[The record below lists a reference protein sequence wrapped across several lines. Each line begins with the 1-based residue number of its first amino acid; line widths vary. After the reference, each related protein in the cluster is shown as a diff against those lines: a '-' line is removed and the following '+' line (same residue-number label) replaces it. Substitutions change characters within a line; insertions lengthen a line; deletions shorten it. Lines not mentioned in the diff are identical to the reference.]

1 MEPLAELDENWIHPV
16 LKTNIKK
23 ILKNLDDQ
31 NIKILNEKKLV
42 WFFSIYYLL
51 KSLST
56 WRFITMARVT
66 VEDCVKK
73 IPNRFDL
80 VIAAAQRSREISN
93 GISIEVDRDNDKNPV
108 VSLREIASEAVDAES
123 LQERFIRSMQKN
135 LIKEDNNIEEEASL
149 EEEFAA
155 YLNESKSE
163 TKTNDDFILNKIKQV
178 DEGSFEDISEEKI
191 KNED

>member
-1 MEPLAELDENWIHPV
+1 
-16 LKTNIKK
+16 
-23 ILKNLDDQ
+23 
-31 NIKILNEKKLV
+31 
-42 WFFSIYYLL
+42 
-51 KSLST
+51 
-56 WRFITMARVT
+56 MARVT

-93 GISIEVDRDNDKNPV
+93 GIAIEVDRDNDKNPV

-135 LIKEDNNIEEEASL
+135 LIKEDNDNNNDEEQSL

-155 YLNESKSE
+155 YLNDHKSE
-163 TKTNDDFILNKIKQV
+163 KSVNDGFAFNKIRQE
-178 DEGSFEDISEEKI
+178 DEGSFEDISDEMI

>member
-1 MEPLAELDENWIHPV
+1 
-16 LKTNIKK
+16 
-23 ILKNLDDQ
+23 
-31 NIKILNEKKLV
+31 
-42 WFFSIYYLL
+42 
-51 KSLST
+51 
-56 WRFITMARVT
+56 MARVT

-135 LIKEDNNIEEEASL
+135 LNQEDNNLEEEATL
-149 EEEFAA
+149 EEEFAT
-155 YLNESKSE
+155 YLNESNSE
-163 TKTNDDFILNKIKQV
+163 TKTNDDFILNKIRQE

>member
-1 MEPLAELDENWIHPV
+1 
-16 LKTNIKK
+16 
-23 ILKNLDDQ
+23 
-31 NIKILNEKKLV
+31 
-42 WFFSIYYLL
+42 
-51 KSLST
+51 
-56 WRFITMARVT
+56 MARVT

-108 VSLREIASEAVDAES
+108 VSLREIASEAIDAES

-135 LIKEDNNIEEEASL
+135 LNKEDNNIEEEESL

-163 TKTNDDFILNKIKQV
+163 TKNNDDFILNKIRQE

>member
-1 MEPLAELDENWIHPV
+1 
-16 LKTNIKK
+16 
-23 ILKNLDDQ
+23 
-31 NIKILNEKKLV
+31 
-42 WFFSIYYLL
+42 
-51 KSLST
+51 
-56 WRFITMARVT
+56 MARVT

-93 GISIEVDRDNDKNPV
+93 GIAIEVDRDNDKNPV
-108 VSLREIASEAVDAES
+108 VSLREIASEVIDAES

-135 LIKEDNNIEEEASL
+135 LNKEENNLEEEATL

-155 YLNESKSE
+155 YLNESKPE
-163 TKTNDDFILNKIKQV
+163 TTTNEDFIFNKTKQE
-178 DEGSFEDISEEKI
+178 EGSFEDVSEEII

>member
-1 MEPLAELDENWIHPV
+1 
-16 LKTNIKK
+16 
-23 ILKNLDDQ
+23 
-31 NIKILNEKKLV
+31 
-42 WFFSIYYLL
+42 
-51 KSLST
+51 
-56 WRFITMARVT
+56 MARVT

-108 VSLREIASEAVDAES
+108 VSLREIASEAIDAES

-135 LIKEDNNIEEEASL
+135 LNKEDNNTEEEASL

-155 YLNESKSE
+155 YLNETNSE
-163 TKTNDDFILNKIKQV
+163 IKTNDDFILNKVRQE

>member
-1 MEPLAELDENWIHPV
+1 
-16 LKTNIKK
+16 
-23 ILKNLDDQ
+23 
-31 NIKILNEKKLV
+31 
-42 WFFSIYYLL
+42 
-51 KSLST
+51 
-56 WRFITMARVT
+56 MARVT

-108 VSLREIASEAVDAES
+108 VSLREIASEAIDAES

-135 LIKEDNNIEEEASL
+135 LNKEDNTEEEASL

-155 YLNESKSE
+155 YLNESNSE
-163 TKTNDDFILNKIKQV
+163 TKTNDDFILNKIRQE

>member
-1 MEPLAELDENWIHPV
+1 
-16 LKTNIKK
+16 
-23 ILKNLDDQ
+23 
-31 NIKILNEKKLV
+31 
-42 WFFSIYYLL
+42 
-51 KSLST
+51 
-56 WRFITMARVT
+56 MARVT

-93 GISIEVDRDNDKNPV
+93 GIAIEVDRDNDKNPV

-135 LIKEDNNIEEEASL
+135 LIKEDNEIEEEASL

-155 YLNESKSE
+155 YLNETNSE
-163 TKTNDDFILNKIKQV
+163 TNINNDFVVNKTLQE
-178 DEGSFEDISEEKI
+178 DEGSFEDVSEEMI

>member
-1 MEPLAELDENWIHPV
+1 
-16 LKTNIKK
+16 
-23 ILKNLDDQ
+23 
-31 NIKILNEKKLV
+31 
-42 WFFSIYYLL
+42 
-51 KSLST
+51 
-56 WRFITMARVT
+56 MARVT

-80 VIAAAQRSREISN
+80 VVAAAQRSREISN
-93 GISIEVDRDNDKNPV
+93 GIAIEIDRDNDKNPV

-135 LIKEDNNIEEEASL
+135 LIKEENNIEEEESL

-155 YLNESKSE
+155 YLNESKNE
-163 TKTNDDFILNKIKQV
+163 KINDQELFLNKNKNEDDGTFV
-178 DEGSFEDISEEKI
+178 DISEDLI

>member
-1 MEPLAELDENWIHPV
+1 
-16 LKTNIKK
+16 
-23 ILKNLDDQ
+23 
-31 NIKILNEKKLV
+31 
-42 WFFSIYYLL
+42 
-51 KSLST
+51 
-56 WRFITMARVT
+56 MARVT

-80 VIAAAQRSREISN
+80 VIAASQRSREISN
-93 GISIEVDRDNDKNPV
+93 GVAIEVDRDNDKNPV

-135 LIKEDNNIEEEASL
+135 LIKDDGNIEEEASL

-155 YLNESKSE
+155 YLNESKPE
-163 TKTNDDFILNKIKQV
+163 TNTNEDFIFNKSRKD
-178 DEGSFEDISEEKI
+178 DEGSFEDISEDII

>member
-1 MEPLAELDENWIHPV
+1 
-16 LKTNIKK
+16 
-23 ILKNLDDQ
+23 
-31 NIKILNEKKLV
+31 
-42 WFFSIYYLL
+42 
-51 KSLST
+51 
-56 WRFITMARVT
+56 MARVT

-93 GISIEVDRDNDKNPV
+93 GIEIEVDRDNDKNPV
-108 VSLREIASEAVDAES
+108 VSLREIASEVVDAES

-135 LIKEDNNIEEEASL
+135 LNKEENNFEEEESL

-163 TKTNDDFILNKIKQV
+163 TNLNQDFVFNKTRQEE
-178 DEGSFEDISEEKI
+178 EGSFEDISEEII

>member
-1 MEPLAELDENWIHPV
+1 MNV
-16 LKTNIKK
+16 
-23 ILKNLDDQ
+23 
-31 NIKILNEKKLV
+31 
-42 WFFSIYYLL
+42 
-51 KSLST
+51 
-56 WRFITMARVT
+56 MARVT

-93 GISIEVDRDNDKNPV
+93 GIAIEVDRDNDKNPV

-135 LIKEDNNIEEEASL
+135 LNKEDNEIEEEASL

-155 YLNESKSE
+155 YLNESNQE
-163 TKTNDDFILNKIKQV
+163 NNTNNDFVLNKSIQE
-178 DEGSFEDISEEKI
+178 DEGSFEDISEEVI

>member
-1 MEPLAELDENWIHPV
+1 
-16 LKTNIKK
+16 
-23 ILKNLDDQ
+23 
-31 NIKILNEKKLV
+31 
-42 WFFSIYYLL
+42 
-51 KSLST
+51 
-56 WRFITMARVT
+56 MASVT

-123 LQERFIRSMQKN
+123 LQERFIRSMQRN
-135 LIKEDNNIEEEASL
+135 IIKEENNVEEEEASL

-155 YLNESKSE
+155 YLNEVKTEPNTNQDFTLNTNKSE
-163 TKTNDDFILNKIKQV
+163 
-178 DEGSFEDISEEKI
+178 DEGSFVDISDELI
-191 KNED
+191 KDED